1 MLPCPTGCLAGD
13 AEPVSPAPNQTPHH
27 IDTVPDVEAGSRVV
41 RKQSWWT
48 AREHQA
54 NKRARAPPPTGV
66 TERIVMLCSISHSPR
81 MLPVRGAAERRR
93 KPRACTHKIA
103 DSDLINSPLWPTLR
117 TQVGHLP
124 RSEN

>member
-1 MLPCPTGCLAGD
+1 MHHDD
-13 AEPVSPAPNQTPHH
+13 AEPLGPTPNQTPHH

-41 RKQSWWT
+41 RKQSRWIDAST
-48 AREHQA
+48 MAS
-54 NKRARAPPPTGV
+54 KTRARSPPTGV
-66 TERIVMLCSISHSPR
+66 TERIVVLYSISPR
-81 MLPVRGAAERRR
+81 MLPVRGAIERRR

-103 DSDLINSPLWPTLR
+103 DSDLINSPLWSTSR